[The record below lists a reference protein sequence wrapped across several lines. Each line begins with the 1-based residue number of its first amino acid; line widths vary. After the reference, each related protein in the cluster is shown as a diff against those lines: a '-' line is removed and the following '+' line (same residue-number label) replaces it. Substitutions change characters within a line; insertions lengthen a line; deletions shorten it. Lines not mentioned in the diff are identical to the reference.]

1 MKRFVLLMSA
11 LILIGCQQKNE
22 QPIKSV
28 IDKCVEAQSIALCH
42 KLVPISEKKSE
53 PFYKVGGGSEEECI
67 QKMIKIEGGKWHMQ
81 CLKAQAG
88 KE

>member
-28 IDKCVEAQSIALCH
+28 IDKCVVAQATALCNG
-42 KLVPISEKKSE
+42 LVPISENKSLL
-53 PFYKVGGGSEEECI
+53 FYEALSESEDECI
-67 QKMIKIEGGKWHMQ
+67 QKIIKRKGGEWHMQ

-88 KE
+88 K